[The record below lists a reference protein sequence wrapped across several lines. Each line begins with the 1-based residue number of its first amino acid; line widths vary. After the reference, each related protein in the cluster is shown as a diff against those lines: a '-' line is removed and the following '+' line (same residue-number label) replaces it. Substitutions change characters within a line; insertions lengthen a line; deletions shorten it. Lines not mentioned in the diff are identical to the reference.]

1 MEGVTLGT
9 LKLDIRK
16 LARVALLLVVTAAFA
31 ACSSGNVHA
40 RGKKLKKSSSQS
52 ITLTDR
58 IVNLNGP
65 ITDSMIMKAQTKLYK
80 LDEASHDPVW
90 IRINSGGGSVQA
102 GLILLDTMKALKSP
116 TRCLVESKAYSMAAI
131 LLVFCDER
139 YALDHATIMLHEAS
153 FGLQGEDPTNRSRM
167 DFITKYLDGIHVEI
181 AEILDMKV
189 DAYRAKL
196 RDAWWLLADEAL
208 KARIIDAIVHH
219 IVYATGVTT
228 TTETK
233 TTRTYTESKQEVAP
247 AKTKKAKKA
256 KIPKRR

>member
-1 MEGVTLGT
+1 MRTLMT
-9 LKLDIRK
+9 QLRP
-16 LARVALLLVVTAAFA
+16 LARAALLLLLTTSLTACATDSA
-31 ACSSGNVHA
+31 HA
-40 RGKKLKKSSSQS
+40 RGKKAKKRTSKS
-52 ITLTDR
+52 IKLTER
-58 IVNLNGP
+58 IVDLNGP
-65 ITDSMIMKAQTKLYK
+65 ITDGMILKAQSKLYK
-80 LDEASHDPVW
+80 LDEASHEPVW

-167 DFITKYLDGIHVEI
+167 DFITKYLDSIHVEI

-208 KARIIDAIVHH
+208 KSRIIDAIVTH
-219 IVYATGVTT
+219 IEYESGITK

-233 TTRTYTESKQEVAP
+233 TTRTYSESRQEAP
-247 AKTKKAKKA
+247 AKQPQ
-256 KIPKRR
+256 IPKRR

>member
-1 MEGVTLGT
+1 LRI
-9 LKLDIRK
+9 LDTHRRQF
-16 LARVALLLVVTAAFA
+16 ARVAFLLFLTTSLTACATDSA
-31 ACSSGNVHA
+31 HA
-40 RGKKLKKSSSQS
+40 RGKKAKSKASKS
-52 ITLTDR
+52 ITLTERVVD
-58 IVNLNGP
+58 LNGP
-65 ITDSMIMKAQTKLYK
+65 ITDSMILKAQSKLYK
-80 LDEASHDPVW
+80 LDESSHDPVW

-167 DFITKYLDGIHVEI
+167 DFITKYLDSIHVEI
-181 AEILDMKV
+181 AQILDMKV
-189 DAYRAKL
+189 ADYRAKL

-208 KARIIDAIVHH
+208 KASIIDSIVHH
-219 IVYATGVTT
+219 IEYKSGITK

-233 TTRTYTESKQEVAP
+233 TTRTYTESRQEVP
-247 AKTKKAKKA
+247 SDKP

>member
-1 MEGVTLGT
+1 MRTSN
-9 LKLDIRK
+9 LDILK
-16 LARVALLLVVTAAFA
+16 LARLALLLSLIAALT
-31 ACSSGNVHA
+31 ACSAGNVHA
-40 RGKKLKKSSSQS
+40 RGKKSKKTASQS

-58 IVNLNGP
+58 IVDLNGP
-65 ITDSMIMKAQTKLYK
+65 ITDSMILKAQTKLYK
-80 LDEASHDPVW
+80 LDEASHEPVW

-131 LLVFCDER
+131 LLVFCDQR

-167 DFITKYLDGIHVEI
+167 DFITKYLDSIHVEI
-181 AEILDMKV
+181 AQILDMKV
-189 DAYRAKL
+189 NDYRAKL

-208 KARIIDAIVHH
+208 DAHIIDSIVHH
-219 IVYATGVTT
+219 IVYASGVTT
-228 TTETK
+228 VTETK
-233 TTRTYTESKQEVAP
+233 TTRTYSHSKQEAP
-247 AKTKKAKKA
+247 SQKA

>member
-1 MEGVTLGT
+1 MQS
-9 LKLDIRK
+9 LKIDLRK
-16 LARVALLLVVTAAFA
+16 LLRVALLLCLTAGLT
-31 ACSSGNVHA
+31 ACSTGNVHA
-40 RGKKLKKSSSQS
+40 RGKKANKSASKS

-58 IVNLNGP
+58 VVDLNGS
-65 ITDSMIMKAQTKLYK
+65 ITDTMIMKAQAKLYK
-80 LDEASHDPVW
+80 FDEASHDPVW

-181 AEILDMKV
+181 AELLDMKV

-208 KARIIDAIVHH
+208 DARIIDSIVHH
-219 IVYATGVTT
+219 IVYESGVSTI
-228 TTETK
+228 TETK
-233 TTRTYTESKQEVAP
+233 TTRTFTVSKHEVAP
-247 AKTKKAKKA
+247 KKT

>member
-1 MEGVTLGT
+1 MRTLN
-9 LKLDIRK
+9 LDIRK
-16 LARVALLLVVTAAFA
+16 LARIALLLCVTAAFT

-40 RGKKLKKSSSQS
+40 RGKKLNKKTTQS

-58 IVNLNGP
+58 LVDLNGP
-65 ITDSMIMKAQTKLYK
+65 ITDAMILEAQTKLYK

-181 AEILDMKV
+181 AELLEMKV
-189 DAYRAKL
+189 DDYRAKL

-208 KARIIDAIVHH
+208 KSRIIDAIVHH
-219 IVYATGVTT
+219 IAYAPGVTT

-233 TTRTYTESKQEVAP
+233 TTRTYTESKQEVGP
-247 AKTKKAKKA
+247 VKSTIK
-256 KIPKRR
+256 KRR